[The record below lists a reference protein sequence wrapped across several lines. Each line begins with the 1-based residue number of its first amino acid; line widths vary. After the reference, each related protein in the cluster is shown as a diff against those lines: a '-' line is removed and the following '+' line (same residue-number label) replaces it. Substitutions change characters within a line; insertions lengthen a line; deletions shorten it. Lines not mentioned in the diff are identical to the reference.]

1 MLSILAD
8 AILPYS
14 ASMLRKEQI
23 GSVLYLTL
31 DRPDVRNAIND
42 ELIAALLKEFKQL
55 PEYIRAVVIQGEGK
69 AFCAGGDLE
78 WMRRASGYTIDQNAA
93 DAEVLAD
100 LFEAIATCA
109 AFVIA
114 LVQGAAFGGGC
125 GLVAAAD
132 FAIAQEGTKFSFSEV
147 KLGLVPATIS
157 RYVIPKIGAGH
168 ARALFGSGW
177 IFESDHALRIGLV
190 HRVVQPED
198 RETALKEILTHVLA
212 SGPKAVTTSKRLA
225 LEEPIGNR
233 ESAMLLATQRAGDEA
248 KEGVAAFLEKR
259 PAAFV

>member
-1 MLSILAD
+1 MLQ
-8 AILPYS
+8 
-14 ASMLRKEQI
+14 KEQV

-42 ELIAALLKEFKQL
+42 ELISMLSQEFQNL
-55 PEYIRAVVIQGEGK
+55 PDSTRSVVMRGVGK

-78 WMRRASGYTIDQNAA
+78 WMRKASSYTFEQNVA
-93 DAEVLAD
+93 DAENLAT
-100 LFEAIATCA
+100 LFESIATSH

-114 LVQGAAFGGGC
+114 LIQGAAFGGGC

-132 FAIAQEGTKFSFSEV
+132 FAIAEKGTKFSFSEV

-157 RYVIPKIGAGH
+157 RYVIPKIGGGH
-168 ARALFGSGW
+168 SRALFGSGV
-177 IFESDHALRIGLV
+177 IFDAEHALRIGLV
-190 HRVVQPED
+190 HRVIDPEE
-198 RETALKEILTHVLA
+198 RESALKEILTHVLA

-225 LEEPIGNR
+225 LEEPLGKLEASI
-233 ESAMLLATQRAGDEA
+233 LLANIRSECEA

-259 PAAFV
+259 PANYVEKP